1 MSKIE
6 KREKDLTNQDSEI
19 SSYHFCVPKGWIND
33 PNGLIYFDNKY
44 HIFYQY
50 NPNEN
55 HWNKISI
62 GVAESDDLLIY
73 KNFNVALAP
82 TKEVDGIFSGSV
94 TSSENGINLIFTKH
108 IEKPNLRKESISA
121 GFLDENN
128 KIITDFEE
136 LIDLNLYPDID
147 IENFRDPFVYRE
159 KDTFYLFIASRDK
172 EINRGKVVVF
182 KSKSLKNFKF
192 AFEIGPLEVFGD
204 MVECPAVGKIGDDYI
219 LVYSYIEKAKDKDL
233 HKTGYLVLNM
243 DLEND
248 YFAILKCGK
257 IDNSLDFYAPQLF
270 ATKDNELGL
279 ISWFNSWD
287 YKPIEQENNIDSCG
301 LFTYPRILS
310 LDHGLLIQKPYKE
323 IMKKVKRQYQYDNG
337 LIPTVS
343 LIKLLAFDEFKID
356 FVDENGISKLELLY
370 FKDKLFL
377 KTNEIVSESI
387 YKYKDLTLL
396 IMLDK
401 TSCEIFVNHGKETIS
416 RRVFFNSSK
425 IKLNITKR
433 EHISNLLIAELNFDE

>member
-1 MSKIE
+1 MSKKE
-6 KREKDLTNQDSEI
+6 ENKKDLTNRDSGI
-19 SSYHFCVPKGWIND
+19 SNYHFCVPKGRIND

-44 HIFYQY
+44 HIFFQY

-55 HWNKISI
+55 HRNKISI
-62 GVAESDDLLIY
+62 GVAESDDLLTY
-73 KNFNVALAP
+73 QNFNVALAP
-82 TKEVDGIFSGSV
+82 SKEVDGIFSGSV

-108 IEKPNLRKESISA
+108 IEKPNFRKESISA
-121 GFLDENN
+121 GFLNENH
-128 KIITDFEE
+128 KITTNFEE
-136 LIDLNLYPDID
+136 LIDLDLYPDID
-147 IENFRDPFVYRE
+147 IENFRDPFIYRE

-172 EINRGKVVVF
+172 DINLGKVVVF
-182 KSKSLKNFKF
+182 KSKTLDNFKF

-219 LVYSYIEKAKDKDL
+219 LLYSYIEKTKDKDL

-257 IDNSLDFYAPQLF
+257 MDNSLDFYAPQLF
-270 ATKDNELGL
+270 ATRDNELGL

-287 YKPIEQENNIDSCG
+287 YKPIEQENNLESCG

-323 IMKKVKRQYQYDNG
+323 IMKKIKRQYQYDNG
-337 LIPTVS
+337 LIPTAS
-343 LIKLLAFDEFKID
+343 LIKLLAYDEFKID
-356 FVDENGISKLELLY
+356 FVDEENKAKLEILY

-377 KTNEIVSESI
+377 KTSEIVSESI
-387 YKYKDLTLL
+387 YKYKDLALL
-396 IMLDK
+396 IMLDIS
-401 TSCEIFVNHGKETIS
+401 SCEIFVNHGKETLS
-416 RRVFFNSSK
+416 RRVYFNTSK

-433 EHISNLLIAELNFDE
+433 EHISNLVIAELNFDE